1 MATLHLPKN
10 RPAERPAKK
19 SKEQVDRQLDKAL
32 EDSFPTSDP
41 VAITTPGG
49 PVQPGENPRDK
60 KSGQNLPG
68 GKPDG
73 TRDN

>member
-10 RPAERPAKK
+10 QPAGRPAKK

-49 PVQPGENPRDK
+49 PVQPGENPKDK